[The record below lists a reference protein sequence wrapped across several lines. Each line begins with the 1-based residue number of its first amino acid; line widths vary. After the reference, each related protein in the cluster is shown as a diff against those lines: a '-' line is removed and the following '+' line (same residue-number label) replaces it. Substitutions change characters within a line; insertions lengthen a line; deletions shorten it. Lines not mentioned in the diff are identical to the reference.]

1 MVSFSMVCLPFL
13 EVAGSNPGQA
23 AGHFFAPRARVHST
37 SGFLLFSSK
46 AIDGSMRHGQ
56 CEWTEQQFG
65 RLGALSARAMYPAA
79 ASQMST
85 LAV

>member
-1 MVSFSMVCLPFL
+1 MVSLLVL
-13 EVAGSNPGQA
+13 GSWVRFPGSE
-23 AGHFFAPRARVHST
+23 HFTFWGTARAEHRT

-46 AIDGSMRHGQ
+46 AIDGPVPSGWG
-56 CEWTEQQFG
+56 EWPEQQFG